1 MNFLAHKTSENT
13 KLDTD
18 VFKLEQK
25 WQGSEA
31 MQGNPFGRLG
41 RRFVGFLLDLSPA
54 GKYKEEELERV
65 TVLYRV

>member
-1 MNFLAHKTSENT
+1 M
-13 KLDTD
+13 
-18 VFKLEQK
+18 
-25 WQGSEA
+25 A